1 MKEFPSVC
9 ACVLAAGA
17 SARMGSCKLLMPFDG
32 STLLARA
39 LDAAAGCAA
48 QEVVAVTGAYRDEV
62 ASAVSRFGAKEV
74 RNPLWKQGQAA
85 SVKVAV
91 RYAASAG
98 FDAVL
103 LMVADQPFVTSS
115 HLNALLCE
123 YDEGEAWAY
132 LSATD
137 NRNGNPCL
145 FDRRCFPALLELAGD
160 EGARAL
166 FRRNPG
172 FPARYVHFDDVDL
185 FEDADTPQDLARLES
200 LAKSRRKGVCYA

>member
-1 MKEFPSVC
+1 MKESPSVC

-17 SARMGSCKLLMPFDG
+17 SARMGACKLLMPFDG

-39 LDAAAGCAA
+39 LEAASRCAA
-48 QEVVAVTGAYRDEV
+48 QQTVAVTGAHRDEV
-62 ASAVSRFGAKEV
+62 VSAVARFGAKEV
-74 RNPLWKQGQAA
+74 PNPLWKQGQAT
-85 SVKVAV
+85 SVKAAV

-115 HLNALLCE
+115 HLNTLLCE
-123 YDEGEAWAY
+123 YDDGETWAY
-132 LSATD
+132 LSATE

-145 FDRRCFPALLELAGD
+145 FDRRCFQALLELEGD
-160 EGARAL
+160 EGARTL

-172 FPARYVHFDDVDL
+172 FPARYVYFDDADL
-185 FEDADTPQDLARLES
+185 FEDADTPQDLVRLET
-200 LAKSRRKGVCYA
+200 LAQSRRKGAPYA